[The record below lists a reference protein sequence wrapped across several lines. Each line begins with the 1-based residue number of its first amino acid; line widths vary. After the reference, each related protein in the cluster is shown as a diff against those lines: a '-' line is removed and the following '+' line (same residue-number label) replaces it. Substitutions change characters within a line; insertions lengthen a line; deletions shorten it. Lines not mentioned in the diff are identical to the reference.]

1 MGDDLF
7 DEISS
12 IMEEEERLEE
22 RKKEVKKKLQEQA
35 DKLPKS
41 KKSSSRKKKGQKG
54 SILIAGVNWIGHL
67 TVAIVIIILVLV
79 VLSFGKWL
87 LEIMM
92 NNPNTLQEEDIYQ
105 MFSNLKLIPNPYHI

>member
-41 KKSSSRKKKGQKG
+41 KKTSSCKKKGQKG
-54 SILIAGVNWIGHL
+54 NVLIAGVNWIGHL
-67 TVAIVIIILVLV
+67 TVAIVIIVLVLV
-79 VLSFGKWL
+79 VLSFGRWL

-92 NNPNTLQEEDIYQ
+92 SSPNTLQEEDIYQ

>member
-7 DEISS
+7 NEISS

-35 DKLPKS
+35 DKLPKP
-41 KKSSSRKKKGQKG
+41 KKASSRKKKERK
-54 SILIAGVNWIGHL
+54 SNTLIAGVNWIGHL
-67 TVAIVIIILVLV
+67 TVAIVIIVIVLV

-92 NNPNTLQEEDIYQ
+92 NSPNTLQEEDIYQ

>member
-1 MGDDLF
+1 MGDELF

-41 KKSSSRKKKGQKG
+41 KKTSSRKKKEKKG
-54 SILIAGVNWIGHL
+54 NILITGVNWVGHL
-67 TVAIVIIILVLV
+67 TVAIIIIVLVLV

-92 NNPNTLQEEDIYQ
+92 NNPNTLQEDIYQ

>member
-35 DKLPKS
+35 DKLPKP
-41 KKSSSRKKKGQKG
+41 KKTSSRKKKGQKG
-54 SILIAGVNWIGHL
+54 NLLIAGVNWIGHL
-67 TVAIVIIILVLV
+67 TVAIVIIVLVLI

-92 NNPNTLQEEDIYQ
+92 NSPNTLQEEDIYQ